1 LRSEGMKGA
10 KKGLDQAERGAI
22 EEKLP
27 SLMRDIQVQIE
38 ACPEIKA
45 HRELSR
51 LREDI
56 SGI

>member
-1 LRSEGMKGA
+1 MKGA